1 MKNKLLALMALCGA
15 TSSTMPLWAAWE
27 DPQLSF
33 VTPDFDAIQ
42 KGSREVYYLYH
53 VASGMFMS
61 NSSTA
66 CAVAA
71 DGQEV
76 TLSYGTDYELAS
88 HAVDAADYSDA
99 QSYRLSMMNAPTNGG
114 FHELYLNGDGV
125 LYVDHNKTGHILWDI
140 LPQDDGTYRLQVN
153 QDDPT
158 YGASN
163 ATYAGALVG
172 VNQSEGKWNTSVNP
186 LIIPGTAGFEDAA
199 FDWKFVTPEVY
210 EVYKAKL
217 ALQEQLNLADER
229 GFTDYSEYAA
239 IYNKEDATPEEI
251 RQAAAD
257 LAADLVDYAY
267 SVASEANPADVTSL
281 VKNPSFLDEN
291 GAATSD
297 GWTTWRETTVENF
310 QPQAGRYSEFQT
322 PDGHQFGDFFERWT
336 SSGTHGDWYVEQGL
350 EGLPDGKYRLGA
362 YIMTNNIEA
371 NGGAAGLF
379 LYARTLGG
387 ESATEAD
394 HASPD
399 GSTWAFPYSV
409 DFNVIGGT
417 ATIGMRSTD
426 YASNWSAVGYF
437 TLQYLGAGEATDIR
451 EAVRNNIAEMEQKYT
466 DGVAN
471 TPHGQAEDDAYQAML
486 ATAKEA
492 VENTAVTNDS
502 LTSLV
507 KSLQASY
514 DAMTASAAQYVTL
527 DERIQALW
535 DLWEGNAIYKDLNI
549 PDYEDYVGGLQDEYD
564 ARTFDMTQL
573 DSIQPRGE
581 QLWKECAMGLLESGE
596 TDNATG
602 MLTNPNF
609 SDGNTGWAMSGDGNF
624 NATDMVSEVWNGR
637 NWEVY
642 QEITGLPQGSYKI
655 TAQAFYSPSS
665 HNKNEWHENYGLP
678 GDHTSDIHGYLF
690 GNEASVPLVHI
701 MSCPTAEKP
710 ESGAFEEI
718 TWGSESLMGQFIPN
732 DKASSRIV
740 FEADPTNYLNE
751 VVCYVGEDGVL
762 RLGTK
767 MSGVDWEAAWIV
779 YDNFQV
785 TYLGADDMSG
795 ASSALNALIE
805 EATKLLNAE
814 SLSTTETRDA
824 LNKAIEDATAAAAG
838 DMTPEVYAAQT
849 EALNAAMEAEREAVS
864 EATTLETKVNNEN
877 LKFQSTGEGSYVAY
891 EGTEAYDELETIV
904 MDVITTIDNEGI
916 FASREEI
923 KNYNDAINAGC
934 AKMMSALYDFS
945 VASKDAPVEVT
956 NLIYNPSFQLYT
968 MNDDGTATLSLSN
981 DGWTIEGGGGATSGL
996 NFEVF
1001 DDSTDIHQ
1009 TLHGLPAGYYRLVY
1023 NGFYRGGG
1031 ANETALNRRDSV
1043 EHKFAE
1049 VFVTYDNELWRDTVQ
1064 TILNVIHDT
1073 KYYDGGDIFLAD
1085 SLFPERQ
1092 DLVYFLIVNNVTGAD
1107 KAFKDGKY
1115 VNDLSFYVAEGKEP
1129 TIGLWKTGMV
1139 SNDWVCVDNFQ
1150 LFYLGDGDANRPD
1163 DFVSNVEDVINEGT
1177 AEVVSTTWVT
1187 LDGVKVNAPTQR
1199 GIYIRADKMSD
1210 GTLKT
1215 TKVLVP

>member
-1 MKNKLLALMALCGA
+1 MALCGA

-27 DPQLSF
+27 NPELTF
-33 VTPDFDAIQ
+33 ATPNLEAIQ
-42 KGSREVYYLYH
+42 NGNPETYYVYHL
-53 VASGMFMS
+53 ATGKFMS
-61 NSSTA
+61 NG
-66 CAVAA
+66 A
-71 DGQEV
+71 DYNTSLIVSDNGQEI
-76 TLSYGTDYELAS
+76 TLSYGNDYKLITKDVEAS
-88 HAVDAADYSDA
+88 DYSDA
-99 QSYRLSMMNAPTNGG
+99 LGFRMSMMNGPSNN
-114 FHELYLNGDGV
+114 FHEIFIDAAYRC
-125 LYVDHNKTGHILWDI
+125 YVDHNDQGHILWEI
-140 LPQDDGTYRLQVN
+140 MSQADGTYRIRVN
-153 QDDPT
+153 VDDPI
-158 YGASN
+158 YGANSQYGP
-163 ATYAGALVG
+163 TLMG
-172 VNQSEGKWNTSVNP
+172 VNTNSEGVFDQIVNP
-186 LIIPGTAGFEDAA
+186 LIVAGSGGYENAA
-199 FDWKFVTPEVY
+199 FDWKFVTSEVY

-217 ALQEQLNLADER
+217 ALQEQLELADER
-229 GFTDYSEYAA
+229 GFTDYADYAA

-336 SSGTHGDWYVEQGL
+336 SSAPHGDWYVEQTL
-350 EGLPDGKYRLGA
+350 KGLPDGKYRLGA
-362 YIMTNNIEA
+362 YIMTNNTEA

-394 HASPD
+394 QASPD

-451 EAVRNNIAEMEQKYT
+451 EAVRNNIAEMEQKYI

-535 DLWEGNAIYKDLNI
+535 DLWESNEAYKDFNI

-596 TDNATG
+596 TDDATG

-609 SDGNTGWAMSGDGNF
+609 SDGNTGWAMSGDGSF
-624 NATDMVSEVWNGR
+624 GASDMVSEVWNGR

-642 QEITGLPQGSYKI
+642 QEITGLPEGSYKI

-665 HNKNEWHENYGLP
+665 HNMNSWHENYGMP
-678 GDHTSDIHGYLF
+678 DDHTSDIHGYLF

-710 ESGAFEEI
+710 EGSTFEEI

-740 FEADPTNYLNE
+740 FEADPKNYLNE

-767 MSGVDWEAAWIV
+767 MSDVDWEAAWIV

-785 TYLGADDMSG
+785 TYLGADDMTG
-795 ASSALNALIE
+795 ATAALNAVIQ
-805 EATKLLNAE
+805 EATDMLNAE
-814 SLSTTETRDA
+814 QLTTQETRDA
-824 LNKAIEDATAAAAG
+824 LAKAIEAATAAVG
-838 DMTPEVYAAQT
+838 QPVTPEIYAGQVA
-849 EALNAAMEAEREAVS
+849 ALREAMEAEQTAVS
-864 EATTLETKVNNEN
+864 AATALETK
-877 LKFQSTGEGSYVAY
+877 TEGHDKQLSGAYMEY
-891 EGTEAYDELETIV
+891 EGTEGYDELSDLVGQIYDK
-904 MDVITTIDNEGI
+904 MDNEAM
-916 FASREEI
+916 FASMAEI
-923 KNYNDAINAGC
+923 DEFSLALDKAYS
-934 AKMMSALYDFS
+934 KMVSASLDFS
-945 VASKDAPVEVT
+945 TASKDEPVDVT
-956 NLIYNPSFQLYT
+956 KLIFNPSFQNEVL
-968 MNDDGTATLSLSN
+968 NEDGTVTQTQSA
-981 DGWTIEGGGGATSGL
+981 DGWTIEGGGGATWGL
-996 NFEVF
+996 NFEVYN
-1001 DDSTDIHQ
+1001 DSTDIHQ
-1009 TLHGLPAGYYRLVY
+1009 PLYNMPAGYYRVVF
-1023 NGFYRGGG
+1023 NGFYRAGDVTP
-1031 ANETALNRRDSV
+1031 AALARRDSV
-1043 EHKFAE
+1043 GGMPLNAE
-1049 VFVTYDNELWRDTVQ
+1049 VYVKSGVNEWREKVPP
-1064 TILNVIHDT
+1064 IFESVREFT
-1073 KYYDGGDIFLAD
+1073 KYGSDVFVAD
-1085 SLFPERQ
+1085 TLLP
-1092 DLVYFLIVNNVTGAD
+1092 DMADMVYRVIVNDVAGAD
-1107 KAFKDGKY
+1107 VAFKKGEY
-1115 VNDLSFYVAEGKEP
+1115 EAGFSFQVAEGEEP
-1129 TIGLWKTGMV
+1129 ILGMRKMV
-1139 SNDWVCVDNFQ
+1139 KVQNDWACIDNFR
-1150 LFYLGDGDANRPD
+1150 LYYLGAGDANRPD
-1163 DFVSNVEDVINEGT
+1163 DLEDSIEDVAADGT
-1177 AEVVSTTWVT
+1177 ATVVGSTWTT
-1187 LDGVKVNAPTQR
+1187 LNGMKVAEPKQR
-1199 GIYIRADKMSD
+1199 GIYIRIDRMSD
-1210 GTLKT
+1210 GTSRAV
-1215 TKVLVP
+1215 KVLVK